1 MEYAFDNLLFVRGG
15 YMFLPELE
23 KDDNIYGLTAG
34 VGINYD
40 LGGVN
45 MKFDYAYRQTKFFDA
60 NHVFTVTLGF

>member
-1 MEYAFDNLLFVRGG
+1 
-15 YMFLPELE
+15 MFLPELE